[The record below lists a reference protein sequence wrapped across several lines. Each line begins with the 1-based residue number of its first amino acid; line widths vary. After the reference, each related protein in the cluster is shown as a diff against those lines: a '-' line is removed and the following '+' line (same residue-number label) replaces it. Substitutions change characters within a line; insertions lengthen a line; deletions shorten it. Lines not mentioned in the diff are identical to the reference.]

1 MPDLNSKPIVAV
13 IGGGPAGLMAAG
25 TAAACGAS
33 VLHFEKNAQ
42 CGRKLLITGAGRCN
56 ITNSAPFDQFLDQYP
71 ENKKFLFPAFKRFF
85 VDELK
90 EFCGQYHLSLVL
102 DDNGKYF
109 PETQQAQSVL
119 DLLLSY
125 CQEQR
130 VAFHC
135 GTPVREVSGGAADWT
150 IHTARGLYSANAVI
164 VATGGLSY
172 PRTGSDGDGYRMAA
186 SLSHVIV
193 PTRPAL
199 VALEI
204 SSPNCAALS
213 GISLKDVPVE
223 LWEKIDS
230 ASSRKIAV
238 QRGDLLF
245 THFGVSGP
253 PVLFLSRWLPA
264 DFADREFPGYVLIV
278 DLVPASSLH
287 ELENKLLAIFALTP
301 NRQLKNVLSQNLE
314 IPHAVAAMI
323 VTQCSFKEDILCQ
336 EITKVNRKVLLMK
349 LKSFCFSIARTRG
362 YKEAMVTAG
371 GVSTQEINPRTMESK
386 LQPGL
391 YFAGEIIDI
400 DGYTGG
406 YNLQAAFSTGYL
418 AGKSAVDKMY
428 RS

>member
-1 MPDLNSKPIVAV
+1 MPKSNSKPVVAV
-13 IGGGPAGLMAAG
+13 IGGGPAGLLAAG
-25 TAAACGAS
+25 TAAAGGAS
-33 VLHFEKNAQ
+33 VLLFEKNSH

-56 ITNSAPFDQFLDQYP
+56 ITSSAPFDQFLDQFP
-71 ENKKFLFPAFKRFF
+71 ENKKFLFPAFKQFF

-90 EFCGQYHLSLVL
+90 AFCGQYHLSLVL

-119 DLLLSY
+119 DVLLSY
-125 CQEQR
+125 CQENR

-135 GTPVREVSGGAADWT
+135 SEPVRKISDDENGWT
-150 IHTARGLYSANAVI
+150 IHTAQGTYMTNAVI
-164 VATGGLSY
+164 IATGGLSY
-172 PRTGSDGDGYRMAA
+172 PRTGSDGDGYRMAKN
-186 SLSHVIV
+186 LSHMIV

-204 SSPNCAALS
+204 SSPDCTPLS

-253 PVLFLSRWLPA
+253 PVLFLSRWLPE
-264 DFADREFPGYVLIV
+264 DFTATEFPGYVLIV

-287 ELENKLLAIFALTP
+287 ELENKLLAIFASTP
-301 NRQLKNVLSQNLE
+301 NRQLKNVLGQNLE
-314 IPHAVAAMI
+314 IPHAVAAMV
-323 VTQCSFKEDILCQ
+323 VTQCGFKEDILCQ
-336 EITKVNRKVLLMK
+336 EITKVNRKVLLTT
-349 LKSFCFSIARTRG
+349 LKSFSFSIAGTRG

-371 GVSTQEINPRTMESK
+371 GVSTHEINPRTMESK
-386 LQPGL
+386 LHPGL
-391 YFAGEIIDI
+391 FFAGEIIDI

-418 AGKSAVDKMY
+418 AGKTAAERDIGP
-428 RS
+428 